1 MSRTESQLTDP
12 LKGVGK
18 KIFLLLLFVSALY
31 GEFKEAE
38 DDHYT
43 YAMAESYCHRLE
55 GGAWRLP
62 SIKEL
67 YSLMDF
73 RGGDPSGYGGSDP
86 SALTP
91 FLDTGDF
98 VVIVNAERVRLTGN
112 KLDDKVYYRHSGRPG
127 SLKSETVRERLAKK
141 PEKVIEAAVWGMLP
155 KNRLGRKLLRKLKVY
170 QGPEHPHQA
179 QQPKTLA
186 L

>member
-1 MSRTESQLTDP
+1 MRTFVPKDDGITRDWVVLDATDQV
-12 LKGVGK
+12 LGRLASEAARLLRGK
-18 KIFLLLLFVSALY
+18 HKP
-31 GEFKEAE
+31 EF
-38 DDHYT
+38 
-43 YAMAESYCHRLE
+43 
-55 GGAWRLP
+55 
-62 SIKEL
+62 
-67 YSLMDF
+67 
-73 RGGDPSGYGGSDP
+73 
-86 SALTP
+86 TP